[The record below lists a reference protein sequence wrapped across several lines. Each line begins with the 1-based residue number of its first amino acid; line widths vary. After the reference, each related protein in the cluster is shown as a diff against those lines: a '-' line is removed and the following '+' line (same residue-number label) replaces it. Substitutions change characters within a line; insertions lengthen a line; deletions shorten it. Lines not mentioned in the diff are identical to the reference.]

1 MKKTGV
7 IGLGDMGSGLA
18 NNLLKAGYETWGFD
32 LSSER
37 NKVFADMGGKIASN
51 PGEVGKEAD
60 AVFVMVMNGS
70 QVRDVVLSE
79 NGLINTME
87 KGSVILL

>member
-51 PGEVGKEAD
+51 PGEVG
-60 AVFVMVMNGS
+60 
-70 QVRDVVLSE
+70 
-79 NGLINTME
+79 
-87 KGSVILL
+87 

>member
-37 NKVFADMGGKIASN
+37 NKVFADMAAHADFIALYNLVKFPPS
-51 PGEVGKEAD
+51 
-60 AVFVMVMNGS
+60 F
-70 QVRDVVLSE
+70 
-79 NGLINTME
+79 
-87 KGSVILL
+87 

>member
-51 PGEVGKEAD
+51 PGEVGNEDFEAG
-60 AVFVMVMNGS
+60 F
-70 QVRDVVLSE
+70 R
-79 NGLINTME
+79 ININKFME
-87 KGSVILL
+87 LFN